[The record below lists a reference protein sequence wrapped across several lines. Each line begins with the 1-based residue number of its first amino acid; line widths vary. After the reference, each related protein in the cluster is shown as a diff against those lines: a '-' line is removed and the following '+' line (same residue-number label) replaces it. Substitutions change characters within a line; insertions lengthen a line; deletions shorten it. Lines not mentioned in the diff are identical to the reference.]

1 MAGRNKTDDKCG
13 IIILAAGR
21 SARLG
26 SPKQLLPYADKNLL
40 QHSIDVAVE
49 SSMKPIIVVLGS
61 EIEEIERKI
70 DNSEVIIA
78 KNPDW
83 ESGMA
88 SSVVCG
94 IKTLNKL
101 HPDIESVVL
110 MVCDQPFVN
119 PGLLNDLVRK
129 HMESGSS
136 IVASSY
142 ENIMGTPALFHKK
155 HFPELASLE
164 GDTGAKSLFKKHAE
178 ILQTIPFE
186 KGGID
191 IDTIEDYRI
200 LAK

>member
-1 MAGRNKTDDKCG
+1 MAGRDKTDDKCG

-49 SSMKPIIVVLGS
+49 SSMKPVIVVLGS

-101 HPDIESVVL
+101 HPDIESVIL

>member
-1 MAGRNKTDDKCG
+1 MAGRDKTDDKCG

-101 HPDIESVVL
+101 HPDIESVIL

>member
-1 MAGRNKTDDKCG
+1 MAGRYKTDDKCG

-26 SPKQLLPYADKNLL
+26 SPKQLHPYADKNLL

-49 SSMKPIIVVLGS
+49 SSMKPVIVVLGS

-101 HPDIESVVL
+101 HPDIESVIL

-191 IDTIEDYRI
+191 IDTIEDY
-200 LAK
+200 

>member
-1 MAGRNKTDDKCG
+1 MAGKDKIYDKCG

-49 SSMKPIIVVLGS
+49 SSMKPVIVILGS

-70 DNSEVIIA
+70 DYSGVIIA

-101 HPDIESVVL
+101 HPDIESVIL
-110 MVCDQPFVN
+110 MVCDQPFVTA
-119 PGLLNDLVRK
+119 GLLNDLIKRQK
-129 HMESGSS
+129 ASGSS
-136 IVASSY
+136 IIASSY
-142 ENIMGTPALFHKK
+142 DNIMGTPALFHKK
-155 HFPELASLE
+155 HFPELVSLT
-164 GDTGAKSLFKKHAE
+164 GDTGARSLLKKYAE
-178 ILQTIPFE
+178 TLQTISFE

-200 LAK
+200 LVK

>member
-1 MAGRNKTDDKCG
+1 MAGKDKIYDTCG

-49 SSMKPIIVVLGS
+49 SSVKPVIVILGS

-70 DNSEVIIA
+70 DYSGVIIA

-101 HPDIESVVL
+101 HPDIESVIL
-110 MVCDQPFVN
+110 MVCDQPFVTA
-119 PGLLNDLVRK
+119 GLLNDLIKRQK
-129 HMESGSS
+129 ESGSS
-136 IVASSY
+136 IIASSY
-142 ENIMGTPALFHKK
+142 DDIKGTPALFHKK
-155 HFPELASLE
+155 HFPELVSLK
-164 GDTGAKSLFKKHAE
+164 GDTGARSLLKKYAE
-178 ILQTIPFE
+178 TLQTIPFE

>member
-1 MAGRNKTDDKCG
+1 MTGRDKTDDKCG